1 METAMNF
8 RIAPSTRHFIRHYIE
23 MLIAM
28 LLGMVVLMLPADAAL
43 VALGSSSGEFYED
56 APAVMLIAMTF
67 AMTVPM
73 VAWMRYR
80 GHTWR
85 PSVEM
90 AASMVV
96 PMVALLAL
104 LWTGLVTDSATLM
117 AVLHAVM
124 LPSMLIAMLL
134 RRHEYSGHHGHSLH
148 EPAV

>member
-1 METAMNF
+1 METDMNF

-23 MLIAM
+23 MLVAM
-28 LLGMVVLMLPADAAL
+28 VLGMVVFMLPADAAM
-43 VALGSSSGEFYED
+43 VALGTSSGDVYED
-56 APAVMLIAMTF
+56 APTLMLIVMTF

-80 GHTWR
+80 GHNWR
-85 PSVEM
+85 PSMEM

-96 PMVALLAL
+96 PMLALLAL
-104 LWTGLVTDSATLM
+104 LWTGLMTDSATLM

-134 RRHEYSGHHGHSLH
+134 RRDEYTGHHSHALH
-148 EPAV
+148 ESAA

>member
-1 METAMNF
+1 MNL

-28 LLGMVVLMLPADAAL
+28 LVGMVVFMLPADAAMI
-43 VALGSSSGEFYED
+43 ALDTSSGDVYED
-56 APAVMLIAMTF
+56 APALMLIAMTF

-85 PSVEM
+85 PSIEM

-96 PMVALLAL
+96 PMLALFAL
-104 LWTGLVTDSATLM
+104 LWTGLMTDSATLM

-134 RRHEYSGHHGHSLH
+134 RRDEYTGHHQSHSLH
-148 EPAV
+148 QPAA

>member
-1 METAMNF
+1 MNL
-8 RIAPSTRHFIRHYIE
+8 RIAPSTRHFSRHYIE
-23 MLIAM
+23 MLVAM
-28 LLGMVVLMLPADAAL
+28 LLGMVVFMLPIDAAL
-43 VALGSSSGEFYED
+43 AALGTSSGDVYED
-56 APAVMLIAMTF
+56 APTLMLIAMTF

-85 PSVEM
+85 PSMEM

-96 PMVALLAL
+96 PMVALLTL
-104 LWTGLVTDSATLM
+104 LWVGLMTDSATLM

-134 RRHEYSGHHGHSLH
+134 RRDEYTGHHQSHSLH
-148 EPAV
+148 ESAA